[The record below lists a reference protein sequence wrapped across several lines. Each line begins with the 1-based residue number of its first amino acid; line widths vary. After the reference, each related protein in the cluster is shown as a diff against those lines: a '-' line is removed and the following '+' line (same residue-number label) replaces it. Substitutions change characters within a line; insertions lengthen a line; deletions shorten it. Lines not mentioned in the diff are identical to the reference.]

1 MPMKYFI
8 RLAVIFTL
16 AISIPR
22 SGNAQQT
29 TLDELRQTEEL
40 LQTLKKNEQNLRVQ
54 LEDLKLKN
62 LRDDLKM
69 FGLPVLAPG
78 DVPIEHAAM
87 TIMYNEK
94 HEQATWVAHVI
105 MPDITSGLIG
115 RSNDFRP
122 DSLVK
127 TGSAVEADYF
137 LRETRPDG
145 TIKYD
150 GFGYDRGHLAPSA
163 DFRWSSKA
171 LSESFLYSNMSPQVA
186 IFNRDSWAKLEDL
199 LRAYVMENKVPLYV
213 VTGPLLRDG
222 LPRIERGVN
231 KVTIPVYYYKV
242 AWDKTN
248 NRAIAFIMP
257 NKKCENPLQS
267 YAVSIDS
274 VETLTGLDFF
284 PKLDATLEAAT
295 DMKPW
300 QSAKEQDDTAPLRPT
315 ELPKNH
321 FNTVQAAIYKDKNE
335 VITVC
340 GTVVS
345 TKLSSKGNVFLNLD
359 KSFPNQIFTVTIFKD
374 RMVNFSYQPQE
385 YLKGK
390 TICIR
395 GKVSNFNGTPSMVVE
410 NEKAITL
417 YLEDEE

>member
-8 RLAVIFTL
+8 RLVFIAS
-16 AISIPR
+16 ISVLIPR

-29 TLDELRQTEEL
+29 TLDELRKTEEQ
-40 LQTLKKNEQNLRVQ
+40 LQALKKNEQNLRSQ
-54 LEDLKLKN
+54 LEELKLRN

-69 FGLPVLAPG
+69 FGLPVLASG
-78 DVPIEHAAM
+78 DEPIEHSAM
-87 TIMYNEK
+87 TLLYNEK
-94 HEQATWVAHVI
+94 YEQATWVAHMVL
-105 MPDITSGLIG
+105 PDITSGLVG

-127 TGSAVEADYF
+127 TGSAVEEDYF
-137 LRETRPDG
+137 LKETRPDG
-145 TIKYD
+145 TFKYD

-186 IFNRDSWAKLEDL
+186 DFNRDSWAKLEDL
-199 LRAYVMENKVPLYV
+199 LRAYVMEYKVPLYV
-213 VTGPLLRDG
+213 VTGPLLREG
-222 LPRIERGVN
+222 LPKIERGKN

-242 AWDKTN
+242 AWDKAN
-248 NRAIAFIMP
+248 NRAIGFLMP

-267 YAVSIDS
+267 YSVPIDS
-274 VETLTGLDFF
+274 VEALTGLDFF
-284 PKLDATLEAAT
+284 PKCDATIEAKN

-300 QSAKEQDDTAPLRPT
+300 QSAKEQDDTAPIRAT

-321 FNTVQAAIYKDKNE
+321 FNTVQAGIYKDRNE

-390 TICIR
+390 TICIQ

-410 NEKAITL
+410 NEKAIRL
-417 YLEDEE
+417 YLEDED